1 MLKLALQAFYQV
13 KHQNVKVAIVSYIY
27 IYIYIGVG
35 MCEHLCAGFQ
45 RDGGVAGGG

>member
-27 IYIYIGVG
+27 IGMG
-35 MCEHLCAGFQ
+35 MCEHLCAGFR